1 MDFSLAKTLSK
12 SFLSGMVMSLRP
24 LSAIL
29 TESTG
34 SAIPFF
40 AIEPETVLRRAS
52 RRQTKKSSRT
62 IYHLRVSIYDSVEM
76 NARTRKTIS
85 LVFLSFTILW
95 FAVILL
101 FETRYLVSVFRQQ
114 R

>member
-1 MDFSLAKTLSK
+1 
-12 SFLSGMVMSLRP
+12 
-24 LSAIL
+24 
-29 TESTG
+29 
-34 SAIPFF
+34 
-40 AIEPETVLRRAS
+40 
-52 RRQTKKSSRT
+52 
-62 IYHLRVSIYDSVEM
+62 M

-114 R
+114 RAFRDALGTVYEEQIEGINFIIVFVYLVPGLFAWVMYRRFKKDY